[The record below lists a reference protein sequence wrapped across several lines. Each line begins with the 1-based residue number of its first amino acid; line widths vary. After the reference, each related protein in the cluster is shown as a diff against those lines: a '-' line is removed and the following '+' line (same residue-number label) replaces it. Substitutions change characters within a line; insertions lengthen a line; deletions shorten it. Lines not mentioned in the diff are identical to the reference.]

1 MQVINTARF
10 ERSMEFVISCGR
22 NIYSRNIIR
31 QFYDDYK
38 KYRTLLSS
46 SPRIGQKELLLE
58 GEGLDYRYV
67 FIKPYFKIIYLIQDE
82 TLYLVD
88 VWDVRQ
94 EPQNLQSRIN
104 GA

>member
-10 ERSMEFVISCGR
+10 ERSMEFVVSCGR
-22 NIYSRNIIR
+22 TIYSRNIIR
-31 QFYDDYK
+31 QFYEDYK

-58 GEGLDYRYV
+58 SEIIEYRYV

-94 EPQNLQSRIN
+94 EPKNLQSRVSES
-104 GA
+104 